1 MPAAAL
7 LAVRVSP
14 ADAGRRVTVR
24 HRYEGSTLT
33 DVVGRLLSWVDGAL
47 TVERRDG
54 SRVEVPAADVVA
66 AKVIAPEVSAEDLQR
81 VAERGW
87 VPWETATL
95 GDWELRAAGG
105 ITGRANSVR
114 VAGSPGTALDEALA
128 HVRAWYEHRGLP
140 PLLQMPVPSGY
151 DDALEARGW
160 AVARRTVLRTGA
172 VADLLRDAREV
183 DGVVLLRLDVPTP
196 EFLALVE
203 PGLDPAG
210 VLRILT
216 APTHVVHVEVRDR
229 ATGAL
234 LGTGRGSVTSAPS
247 GRWLGVTSIATAPQ
261 ARRRGV
267 AVAVMGEL
275 GRWAQSL
282 GSDRVLLQ
290 MLATNE
296 AAGRLYDGLGVVPH
310 HRYEYRSP
318 VHGSVSPS

>member
-24 HRYEGSTLT
+24 HRYEGATLT
-33 DVVGRLLSWVDGAL
+33 DVVGRLLSWVDGVL

-54 SRVEVPAADVVA
+54 SRVDVPATDVVA
-66 AKVIAPEVSAEDLQR
+66 AKVVAPEVSAEDLQR
-81 VAERGW
+81 VAQRGW

-114 VAGSPGTALDEALA
+114 VAGSPGIPLDDALA
-128 HVRAWYEHRGLP
+128 QVRSWYERRGLP
-140 PLLQMPVPSGY
+140 PLLQLPAPSTY
-151 DDALEARGW
+151 DEALQARGW
-160 AVARRTVLRTGA
+160 EIARSTVLRTGA

-183 DGVVLLRLDVPTP
+183 DGVELVRLDVPSP

-203 PGLDPAG
+203 PGLDTAG

-216 APTHVVHVEVRDR
+216 APTHVVHVEARDR

-247 GRWLGVTSIATAPQ
+247 GRWLGVTSIATAPR

-267 AVAVMGEL
+267 AVAVMAEL
-275 GRWAQSL
+275 GRWAQGL
-282 GSDRVLLQ
+282 GADRVLLQ
-290 MLATNE
+290 MLASNE
-296 AAGRLYDGLGVVPH
+296 AAGLLYDGLGVVPH

-318 VHGSVSPS
+318 VPGTISPL